1 MTLSRFT
8 LPQCSVRTKILAVF
22 LTLSLITLLVTG
34 YIALFTISSLA
45 RSAESGSVQQG
56 QQAVDIATCAL
67 QQSAELYLQQAAT
80 DQAAIAGTL
89 FNDTET
95 ELDLLSV
102 QAATLQGNPPVVPVI
117 RSYNRNT
124 PPVNPLNATRFLI
137 SPKSTVTLNSEE
149 FLKSAGMD
157 DLLQGMYVT
166 DSDLVSVFLATDSGI
181 LRSYPWEDTEP
192 DQFDHRTR
200 AWFAGA
206 KDTNG
211 IYWSKPYVDS
221 FGHGLVVT
229 SSKALETPYGAW
241 VIGSDVRV
249 DVITREFLNTTL
261 GGRGYAVLMD
271 KNGDIISRPQLD
283 AGDYPWDQPFP
294 QDNVFTSPDPALRAA
309 GKNMTEGRT
318 GVERVQF
325 NGVDTI
331 VAYAPIPSQGWSVA
345 VCLPV
350 SVVTAPIDQTRAG
363 IEESSRDAE
372 ERIAMQSQQ
381 VMFLFSLLSGIL
393 IIIVIALSVIL
404 SKAITRPVDT
414 LRQATQAIGKGD
426 LAYRVE
432 LRTGDEFEELGD
444 SFNHMAADLRH
455 TIDNLQ
461 RTTAEK
467 ERYASE
473 MEIAQEIQQTFL
485 PETIPDIPGFEIVA
499 TTIPAMEI
507 GGDLYDFIPQE
518 DGSMGFVI
526 GDVSGKG
533 VSAALYM
540 ALCRTQ
546 IHTCGAGTKDPSE
559 AIDQANR
566 LIYDEGRS
574 SMFITVFYAILDPQ
588 AMSLS
593 YVNAGHNPPLLIRNE
608 PPVAWFLEG
617 KGIALGVIDDTRVK
631 TQALP
636 LQRGDLL
643 VLYTDG
649 VTEAFNER
657 EEYYGEERM
666 IAAITKNRSR
676 PAREIGEALLEDI
689 RLFAGSAPQSDDIT
703 FILIKVR

>member
-1 MTLSRFT
+1 MSSSRFP
-8 LPQCSVRTKILAVF
+8 LPHCSVRTKILALF
-22 LTLSLITLLVTG
+22 LALSLITLIVMG
-34 YIALFTISSLA
+34 YVALFTIGSLA
-45 RSAESGSVQQG
+45 KTAESGSFRQG
-56 QQAVDIATCAL
+56 EQAVDMATAAL
-67 QQSAELYLQQAAT
+67 QQSAEQYLLQAAS

-95 ELDLLSV
+95 ELNLLSV
-102 QAATLQGNPPVVPVI
+102 QAITLQGNPPLLPVI
-117 RSYNRNT
+117 RSSGRDT
-124 PPVNPLNATRFLI
+124 PPADPRDATLFLF
-137 SPKSTVTLNSEE
+137 SPGSTVTTDSEE
-149 FLKSAGMD
+149 FSKSAGMD

-181 LRSYPWEDTEP
+181 LRSYPWENTEVETYDP
-192 DQFDHRTR
+192 RTR
-200 AWFAGA
+200 AWFTGA
-206 KDTNG
+206 KGTNG
-211 IYWSKPYVDS
+211 VYWSKPYVDS

-229 SSKALETPYGAW
+229 SSKAITTPYGAW

-249 DVITREFLNTTL
+249 DVINREFLNNTL
-261 GGRGYAVLMD
+261 GGRGYAVLID
-271 KNGDIISRPQLD
+271 NSGDIISRPQLAAVD
-283 AGDYPWDQPFP
+283 HRWDQPFP
-294 QDNVFTSPDPALRAA
+294 QDNVFATQDPALRAA

-325 NGVDTI
+325 NGVDTF
-331 VAYAPIPSQGWSVA
+331 VAYAPIPSQNWSVA

-350 SVVTAPIDQTRAG
+350 SEVTAPIDQTRAG
-363 IEESSRDAE
+363 ITTSSRETEALIAE
-372 ERIAMQSQQ
+372 QSDH
-381 VMFLFSLLSGIL
+381 VKLIFSLLSGLLL
-393 IIIVIALSVIL
+393 IVVIALSVAL

-432 LRTGDEFEELGD
+432 LRTGDEFEELAD

-455 TIDNLQ
+455 TIDDLQ

-473 MEIAQEIQQTFL
+473 MEIAREIQQTFL
-485 PETIPDIPGFEIVA
+485 PETIPEIPGFEIAA

-507 GGDLYDFIPQE
+507 GGDLYDFIPQKN
-518 DGSMGFVI
+518 GSMGFVI
-526 GDVSGKG
+526 ADVSGKG

-546 IHTCGAGTKDPSE
+546 IHTCGTGTMEPAE

-574 SMFITVFYAILDPQ
+574 SMFITVFYAVLDPRT
-588 AMSLS
+588 MTLS
-593 YVNAGHNPPLLIRNE
+593 YVNAGHNPPLLIRGD
-608 PPVAWFLEG
+608 PPLGQMFEG
-617 KGIALGVIDDTRVK
+617 KGIALGVIDDTRAK
-631 TQALP
+631 PWTLP
-636 LQRGDLL
+636 LRHGDLIIM
-643 VLYTDG
+643 YTDG

-657 EEYYGEERM
+657 DEYYSEERM
-666 IAAITKNRSR
+666 MDVITRNRNL
-676 PAREIGEALLEDI
+676 PAREIGEALIEDI

-703 FILIKVR
+703 FILVKVR